1 MRTQIM
7 GVLNVTPD
15 SFSDGGRWFD
25 FSAAVDHGL
34 QLLAHGADIIDI
46 GGESTRPGSTRV
58 SAEEEARRVIPVI
71 KKLAAQGAVIS
82 IDTMRADIARQAID
96 AGAAIINDVSAGQA
110 EAEMLT
116 AAGEAGVP
124 IILMHWRGLL
134 SDATARYHYDDVVV
148 EVQAELSERI
158 DAARAAGVADE
169 DIIIDPGIGFSK
181 NAEHNWQL
189 LAQIERFT
197 ELGPRLLVA
206 ASRKR
211 FLSTLLGADQTSD
224 VPVADRDAATAA
236 ITALSAHAGAW
247 AVRVHEPRAS
257 LIAAQVAEAISAHRP
272 RTRPLPLDLPETPA
286 TASGTGSEHRPSWPT

>member
-7 GVLNVTPD
+7 GILNVTPD

-25 FSAAVDHGL
+25 FRAAVDHGL
-34 QLLAHGADIIDI
+34 ELLAEGSDIIDI
-46 GGESTRPGSTRV
+46 GGESTRPGSARV
-58 SAEEEARRVIPVI
+58 SAEEELRRVIPVI
-71 KKLAAQGAVIS
+71 EELAGHGAVIS
-82 IDTMRADIARQAID
+82 IDTMRAAVARRALD

-116 AAGEAGVP
+116 VAADAGVP

-134 SDATARYHYDDVVV
+134 SDAGARFHYDDAVA

-158 DAARAAGVADE
+158 DAARAAGVADD

-189 LAQIERFT
+189 LAQIQRFT

-211 FLSTLLGADQTSD
+211 FLATLLGDGTAAEVSL
-224 VPVADRDAATAA
+224 ADRDAATAA
-236 ITALSAHAGAW
+236 LTMLSAQAGAW

-257 LIAAQVAEAISAHRP
+257 RIAAQVAEALAAHRP
-272 RTRPLPLDLPETPA
+272 QAAPLPLDLPENPA
-286 TASGTGSEHRPSWPT
+286 GASDAEHRPSWPT

>member
-71 KKLAAQGAVIS
+71 RKLAAQGAVIS

-110 EAEMLT
+110 DPGMLGL
-116 AAGEAGVP
+116 AAEAGAP
-124 IILMHWRGLL
+124 IILMHWRGHLA
-134 SDATARYHYDDVVV
+134 DPAARAHYDDTRA
-148 EVQAELSERI
+148 EVLAELSERI
-158 DAARAAGVADE
+158 DAARAAGVADRQ
-169 DIIIDPGIGFSK
+169 IIVDPGLGFSK
-181 NAEHNWQL
+181 DAGHNWEL
-189 LAQIERFT
+189 LAGLDAFAG
-197 ELGPRLLVA
+197 LGFPLLVA

-211 FLSTLLGADQTSD
+211 FIASLVSPEDPAAAGES
-224 VPVADRDAATAA
+224 DRDAATAA
-236 ITALSAHAGAW
+236 ITVLAAQAGAW
-247 AVRVHEPRAS
+247 SVRVHEPRAS
-257 LIAAQVAEAISAHRP
+257 RIAAEAVAAVRAAA
-272 RTRPLPLDLPETPA
+272 PETASSQGAAPHGDAREAASKGDPA
-286 TASGTGSEHRPSWPT
+286 